1 MMCRI
6 SPCEYTGFLK
16 CLWKTKN
23 YFFLRKLEFSP
34 GFGTILFQL
43 SLVCVYKIRKPYWFT
58 LFSCSISLPSSWL
71 VPKYQFS
78 LRKYTEKDL
87 SFGSLGLESFGPLES
102 AVLTEFPPSLLP
114 TLGLLT
120 VMAEWERAWC
130 CASTA
135 QQQLKHCCVI
145 DAD

>member
-1 MMCRI
+1 MCLI

-16 CLWKTKN
+16 CLWKTEN

-34 GFGTILFQL
+34 GFGTIFFQL
-43 SLVCVYKIRKPYWFT
+43 SLVRVYKIRKPYWFT

-120 VMAEWERAWC
+120 VMAE
-130 CASTA
+130 
-135 QQQLKHCCVI
+135 
-145 DAD
+145 